1 MLSCLLW
8 GPYMWASFF
17 LRGYFSRQ
25 VSFAKDHVVKYCV
38 AKSVNNPSKYRV
50 NKSTPFKR
58 WRYFSLC
65 FSGLVLLS
73 PCYGKEPPS
82 LPSELPPPQSFL
94 SLDDLIPDPRPS
106 TSSPPS
112 AATLFDDRTP
122 ADLSQTQT
130 MEQRKEAEIA
140 RLLRELK
147 YCANANEAQ
156 KLSKQVQR
164 LWLQSG
170 SETIDLLMQWA
181 ENGISSDNYGLAL
194 DYLDTI
200 IALNPTYAEA
210 WVRRAWVHIQMS
222 DFKLAMFDLSH
233 ALKLEPRN
241 YLAYFELGLTME
253 ATDRIELAI
262 KAYEMALHYYP
273 QMRKLQKRIGL
284 LLDEKSPQGT

>member
-1 MLSCLLW
+1 MRAFS
-8 GPYMWASFF
+8 F

-25 VSFAKDHVVKYCV
+25 VSFVKDHRVKYCV
-38 AKSVNNPSKYRV
+38 AKSVSNPFKYRV
-50 NKSTPFKR
+50 SKRTPFQ
-58 WRYFSLC
+58 WRYFFLC
-65 FSGLVLLS
+65 FSSLVLLS

-94 SLDDLIPDPRPS
+94 SLDDLIPDLHPS
-106 TSSPPS
+106 TSSLPS
-112 AATLFDDRTP
+112 TATLFDDQTP
-122 ADLSQTQT
+122 ENLSQTQT
-130 MEQRKEAEIA
+130 TEQRKEAEIA
-140 RLLRELK
+140 RLLKELK
-147 YCANANEAQ
+147 HCANAQEAQ

-181 ENGISSDNYGLAL
+181 ENGINSDHYGLAL

-241 YLAYFELGLTME
+241 YIAYFELGLTME
-253 ATDRIELAI
+253 ATDRTELAI
-262 KAYEMALHYYP
+262 KAYKMALHYYP
-273 QMRKLQKRIGL
+273 QMQKLQKRIGL
-284 LLDEKSPQGT
+284 LLDEKSPQSI